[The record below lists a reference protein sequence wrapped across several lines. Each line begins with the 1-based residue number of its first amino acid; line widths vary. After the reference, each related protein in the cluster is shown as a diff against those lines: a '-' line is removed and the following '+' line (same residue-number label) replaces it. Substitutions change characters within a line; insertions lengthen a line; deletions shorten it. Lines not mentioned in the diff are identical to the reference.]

1 MYELNGKQYSQAQV
15 EAAAKKSNIDVKT
28 YIEKTGLKYI
38 QTPIVETTGKELSQ
52 GQGAPVA
59 ENVAPENQEQNTVLQ
74 PENGSLEFPKT
85 ETFSIDGRKVS
96 KEEFSAYSD
105 GQEQISIEEKRNLPY
120 NVRNYISSTTGN
132 FSRNNIEKVI
142 NEIQAS
148 ADRSAREKFVGSK
161 EEAKKWMASMSNLKT
176 RFLGEDGFGGEWG
189 ATPRSIARK
198 IDVTLDQFLLNID
211 ESAKDFEQWQMS
223 HESQEDRDRV
233 AKLADE
239 KIQKRKNDLKQ
250 NYKELR
256 SIKEE
261 LENLPVMTVTGEDGG
276 KSFMN
281 GIAKLTGSGATVAE
295 SVVPAM
301 IAGVSGGIVG
311 TFTAGPGAGTIGG
324 AMASIAMSNSMML
337 SDYVTEYNITKAKSK
352 NPDLNEEEALNK
364 LIEDGE
370 SEFLKPAAAAV
381 PAMGLEAVGIK
392 GITKYF
398 AARKGFN
405 LGGLMWAANG
415 EGLTE
420 SFQAPIEEYNKLI
433 AQGVKPSE
441 AVAASAQYFADNFA
455 QTYIEAAAGT
465 LVFSGLG
472 RGTKLTGQKALRAVS
487 SLRASVDGGK
497 IEKTIDEIADLKI
510 KQVNATTKQAR
521 EAIQLKIDDKQNE
534 LRGHI
539 VQAASIM
546 EFASEK
552 NLEDISNLEDLKKT
566 YAEKVADLDQDTM
579 STEEYLDTLEIYK
592 EQYAEAKNR
601 INSIAR
607 EVEIE
612 KNEAPKKQQEASKK
626 AQELYE
632 KVVTNEAISERNRD
646 KAKADIVSLFE
657 GSVNRIVRKY
667 SDRPGFN
674 QMKED
679 LTSELLYSK
688 SGVLG
693 LIESYNKDKNNS
705 LGAYV
710 NSYLERRGIAIAD
723 KLLGKDEGSQ
733 FTTDVTESKTAM
745 SEETADATIETR
757 EEIETA
763 PKQEKLATKIKF
775 DNKAPNLFS
784 NTAKK
789 VLSGKLPALTDAK
802 AFKKEL
808 DNSFRTSLTLA
819 MKNFSGTR
827 KVYNEFLKNNWKVLY
842 DAIPQEVINKRFPEF
857 NRAVMD
863 PKTGKQKRM
872 NMQEGTAAGE
882 PVFEKRTDV
891 TQEEFLSYMNAPGS
905 TKAARKNALAET
917 LATQIGFDEVL
928 EALADP
934 EINKKFK
941 EIQELQGFEV
951 PENYG
956 PRIAKIVNRLDQLA
970 DMLQRDPNKFMS
982 SVLGGIELILWD
994 SLVKAIRVFS
1004 AAIKKGATFLNA
1016 KKAFDE
1022 TLQEDFYTQDFKDE
1036 YQKISDKYFKS
1047 EEDLNEAS
1055 LKKFK
1060 KEIYLI
1066 AEKQVQQL
1074 GIEQGSIVTI
1084 KDRLSNKNLSRNDKK
1099 KLIAD
1104 FIINENKSYS
1114 KFNDKLYGSY
1124 ENMFKNLIEPILKDV
1139 APEMLGEDG
1148 FSWAIAKNKDG
1159 SNKIA
1164 NKKKGTF
1171 VTQILFDGKP
1181 LTDPRSKAETLFKNK
1196 NTEGLKNRRDE
1207 ARTYFYELMDY
1218 YIESGRISQGLAHIK
1233 LLTEGTEGVFRS
1245 SGMPNIHVATK
1256 EPMRVEHN
1264 PPINSLFLEIA
1275 KAFRGEVPLQKVKDL
1290 LNKAH
1295 INYIP
1300 KSVDD
1305 ILTAEGLQQSM
1316 PEGNDIY
1323 SDPYARMNNPKV
1335 VAAMKKYEKT
1345 TTILQIEGDTKTEQT
1360 TTSKETNFIN
1370 EITDSLANETIEPVT
1385 EQEAN
1390 SMSAELNNMVER
1402 KKGIPA
1408 KEIISK
1414 ATAKLRG
1421 AKKGK
1426 MNILVPPS
1434 AEDFKGLVYALLGV
1448 GKQGEADMQFFEDK
1462 IFRPLARA
1470 NQQLNTERQ
1479 LVKTKWKN
1487 LVKNNKGILKT
1498 LRKES
1503 EYKFY
1508 NNDAA
1513 VRAWVWDK
1521 LGYEIPGIDATDKK
1535 GLLESVEN
1543 DPKLLKFAEELIN
1556 VPNSKES
1563 WLEPAEDWTASTIE
1577 MDLQDIVSKI
1587 GRARIF
1593 SEYIQNANI
1602 IFSDKN
1608 LNKLEAAYGPKYV
1621 EALKDMLYRIEKG
1634 KARDVGGNRLAN
1646 AYLNWVRGAVG
1657 VTMFFNTRTALLQ
1670 QLSIVNFTNWSDN
1683 NPIAQGKFLAGNPK
1697 LYAKYWT
1704 TIFNSDWMK
1713 ERRQGLKTDINEA
1726 ELAERMAGAKSP
1738 RKALLAYILEKG
1750 FVMTKY
1756 GDNFAVATGGAAF
1769 LYNREQTYIKKGMS
1783 EAQAKKEAFL
1793 DFQELAEQT
1802 QQSSR
1807 QDLLSNQQVSVIG
1820 RLFLAFQNTP
1830 MQMTRLTKKA
1840 MLDLVNGR
1848 GNKIENLARI
1858 SYYSTIQSIIFSYM
1872 QSALFAAIFADDDD
1886 EEDEKNIDKKTER
1899 AINTVIDGFLRGTG
1913 VGGAVLAT
1921 TKNAIIKWYKEN
1933 DKDWGARSGAVLLE
1947 LANISP
1953 PIGIKARKIYGAMEN
1968 YKYNKKILDKIGYDN
1983 INHPMYQVA
1992 TGLGSAAFNVPLDRV
2007 LTKMSNIKAMS
2018 EQDTEAWQRIAL
2030 GLGYNT
2036 WDLGIKDP
2044 ELEKARAE
2052 AKKKGVKVPK
2062 SKFSPSF
2069 KKFGK
2074 KFK

>member
-1 MYELNGKQYSQAQV
+1 MYELNGKQYSQEQV
-15 EAAAKKSNIDVKT
+15 EAAAKKSNVDVNI
-28 YIEKTGLKYI
+28 YIQKAGLKYI

-59 ENVAPENQEQNTVLQ
+59 ENVAPENQEQSTASQ

-85 ETFSIDGRKVS
+85 ETFSIDGKKVS
-96 KEEFSAYSD
+96 KEEFDTYSD

-132 FSRNNIEKVI
+132 FSRSNIEKVT

-161 EEAKKWMASMSNLKT
+161 EEAKKWMTSMSNLKT

-364 LIEDGE
+364 LIEDGD
-370 SEFLKPAAAAV
+370 SEFLKPAGAAV
-381 PAMGLEAVGIK
+381 PAMALEAVGIK

-398 AARKGFN
+398 ASRKGFN

-441 AVAASAQYFADNFA
+441 AVAASAQYLVDNFA

-487 SLRASVDGGK
+487 SLRTSVDGGK

-510 KQVNATTKQAR
+510 KQVNATTTQAR
-521 EAIQLKIDDKQNE
+521 EAIQLKIDDKQGE
-534 LRGHI
+534 LKGYI

-546 EFASEK
+546 DFASEK

-566 YAEKVADLDQDTM
+566 YATKVADLDQDTM

-601 INSIAR
+601 INNIAR

-632 KVVTNEAISERNRD
+632 KVVLNEAIPERNRD

-667 SDRPGFN
+667 SNRPGFN

-679 LTSELLYSK
+679 LTSELLYSN

-693 LIESYNKDKNNS
+693 MVNKYDPKINNS
-705 LGAYV
+705 LGAYI
-710 NSYLERRGIAIAD
+710 NTYLERRGIAIAD

-733 FTTDVTESKTAM
+733 FTTDVTESKTVM
-745 SEETADATIETR
+745 SEETADATLETR
-757 EEIETA
+757 EELETV
-763 PKQEKLATKIKF
+763 PKQKKIADKLNLGSANQLVFKEAAK
-775 DNKAPNLFS
+775 KALGSKLPSVENESEF
-784 NTAKK
+784 KK
-789 VLSGKLPALTDAK
+789 VLD
-802 AFKKEL
+802 
-808 DNSFRTSLTLA
+808 DSFRAQLTTA
-819 MKNFSGTR
+819 VKNISGTR
-827 KVYNEFLKNNWKVLY
+827 KAYEQFLKENWKSLY
-842 DAIPQEVINKRFPEF
+842 DAIPQDVVNKRFEQF
-857 NRAVMD
+857 NEKVID
-863 PKTGKQKRM
+863 PKTGKQKRETM
-872 NMQEGTAAGE
+872 AEGTAAGKGI
-882 PVFEKRTDV
+882 FKKRTDV
-891 TQEEFLSYMNAPGS
+891 TQDEFVKYMLAAGS
-905 TKAARKNALAET
+905 TKGARKNALSEM
-917 LATQIGFDEVL
+917 LATQMGFDEVL
-928 EALADP
+928 EALASP
-934 EINKKFK
+934 EINAKFK
-941 EIQELQGFEV
+941 EIQELQGNKV
-951 PENYG
+951 PSNYG
-956 PRIAKIVNRLDQLA
+956 TRVAKIVDRLDQLA
-970 DMLQRDPNKFMS
+970 KMLEADPNALNS
-982 SVLGGIELILWD
+982 SFLGIIEISRFAIVQ
-994 SLVKAIRVFS
+994 SLRTLS
-1004 AAIKKGATFLNA
+1004 AAIKGGAKFA
-1016 KKAFDE
+1016 DAIVEFKKSIANEFQTKKYKE
-1022 TLQEDFYTQDFKDE
+1022 QSNNLV
-1036 YQKISDKYFKS
+1036 DKYFS
-1047 EEDLNEAS
+1047 SIEDLNKASIAKYGKEFSLLQVNQIQELGIDEGS
-1055 LKKFK
+1055 LKTLSDRISNPNISTETKVK
-1060 KEIYLI
+1060 I
-1066 AEKQVQQL
+1066 
-1074 GIEQGSIVTI
+1074 I
-1084 KDRLSNKNLSRNDKK
+1084 KD
-1099 KLIAD
+1099 
-1104 FIINENKSYS
+1104 FIDHEQKSFS
-1114 KFNDKLYGSY
+1114 KFNEAKFSSY
-1124 ENMFKNLIEPILKDV
+1124 ERFFKNILEPILEKS
-1139 APEMLGEDG
+1139 APELLDKENG
-1148 FSWAIAKNKDG
+1148 FSWDYTLKKDG
-1159 SNKIA
+1159 TKAFVNEEKGLYKTHIA
-1164 NKKKGTF
+1164 YKGNP
-1171 VTQILFDGKP
+1171 IFDTGK
-1181 LTDPRSKAETLFKNK
+1181 SKLPTLLKNK
-1196 NTEGLKNRRDE
+1196 NTEALKDRSS
-1207 ARTYFYELMDY
+1207 RTMEYISNLMDY
-1218 YIESGRISQGLAHIK
+1218 YIETGKISQGIAHIK
-1233 LLTEGTEGVFRS
+1233 LLTEATEGSFRNT
-1245 SGMPNIHVATK
+1245 GKANIYVETK
-1256 EPMRVEHN
+1256 ETRTPEHD
-1264 PPINSLFLEIA
+1264 PPILELFKEVE
-1275 KAFRGEVPLQKVKDL
+1275 KAMKGEVPLDKVKGL
-1290 LNKAH
+1290 LRKAH

-1300 KSVDD
+1300 KSVNDV
-1305 ILTAEGLQQSM
+1305 LTAEGLRESM
-1316 PEGNDIY
+1316 PPDTDIY
-1323 SDPYARMNNPKV
+1323 TDTYARMNNPKV
-1335 VAAMKKYEKT
+1335 VAAMKKYKDQ
-1345 TTILQIEGDTKTEQT
+1345 TISLLETQAQDPEIQKENDAINQT
-1360 TTSKETNFIN
+1360 VEA
-1370 EITDSLANETIEPVT
+1370 LVNETIEPVT

-1390 SMSAELNNMVER
+1390 SMSTELNNMVER

-1426 MNILVPPS
+1426 MSIIVPPS
-1434 AEDFKGLVYALLGV
+1434 AEDFKGLIYALLGA
-1448 GKQGEADMQFFEDK
+1448 GKQGDADMKFFEDK
-1462 IFRPLARA
+1462 LFRPLAKA
-1470 NQQLNTERQ
+1470 NQQLNAERQ

-1513 VRAWVWDK
+1513 VRAWVWNK
-1521 LGYEIPGIDATDKK
+1521 LGYEIPGINAADKK

-1543 DPKLLKFAEELIN
+1543 NPKLLKFAEELIS

-1593 SEYIQNANI
+1593 NEYIQNADI
-1602 IFSDKN
+1602 IFSDQN

-1621 EALKDMLYRIEKG
+1621 EALKDMLFRIEKG

-1646 AYLNWVRGAVG
+1646 TYLNWVRGSVA
-1657 VTMFFNTRTALLQ
+1657 VTMFFHTRSALLQ

-1683 NPIAQGKFLAGNPK
+1683 NPLAQGKFLATSPR
-1697 LYAKYWT
+1697 LYAKYWA

-1726 ELAERMAGAKSP
+1726 ELAERMSASKDP

-1769 LYNREQTYIKKGMS
+1769 LYNREQTYIKKGMT

-1848 GNKIENLARI
+1848 GNKTENLARI
-1858 SYYSTIQSIIFSYM
+1858 AYYSTIQSIVFSYM
-1872 QSALFAAIFADDDD
+1872 QSALFAAMFADDDD
-1886 EEDEKNIDKKTER
+1886 EEDEKNIDQKTER

-1913 VGGAVLAT
+1913 VSGAVLAT

-1947 LANISP
+1947 LTNISP

-1992 TGLGSAAFNVPLDRV
+1992 TNLGSAAFNIPLDRV

-2018 EQDTEAWQRIAL
+2018 EQDTEAWQRVAL

-2036 WDLGIKDP
+2036 WDLGITDP

-2052 AKKKGVKVPK
+2052 AKKKGVTVPK

-2074 KFK
+2074 KFN

>member
-15 EAAAKKSNIDVKT
+15 EAAAKKSNIDVNS

-59 ENVAPENQEQNTVLQ
+59 ENVAPENQEQSTASQ
-74 PENGSLEFPKT
+74 PGNGSLEFPKT
-85 ETFSIDGRKVS
+85 ETFSIDGRKVN
-96 KEEFSAYSD
+96 KEEFDAYSD

-132 FSRNNIEKVI
+132 FSRNNIEKVN

-189 ATPRSIARK
+189 ATPRSIAGK

-301 IAGVSGGIVG
+301 IAGVSGGIIG

-364 LIEDGE
+364 LIDDGE
-370 SEFLKPAAAAV
+370 SEFLKPAGAAV
-381 PAMGLEAVGIK
+381 PAMALEAVGIK

-398 AARKGFN
+398 ASRKGFN

-433 AQGVKPSE
+433 AQGVKPIK
-441 AVAASAQYFADNFA
+441 AAAASAQYFADNFA

-487 SLRASVDGGK
+487 SLRTSVDGGK

-510 KQVNATTKQAR
+510 KQVNATTTQAR
-521 EAIQLKIDDKQNE
+521 EAIQLKIDDKQGE
-534 LRGHI
+534 LKGYI

-546 EFASEK
+546 DFASEK

-601 INSIAR
+601 INNIAR

-632 KVVTNEAISERNRD
+632 KVVINEAIPERNRD

-733 FTTDVTESKTAM
+733 FTTDVTESKTVM
-745 SEETADATIETR
+745 SEETADATLETR
-757 EEIETA
+757 EELETA
-763 PKQEKLATKIKF
+763 PKQKKIADKL
-775 DNKAPNLFS
+775 NLGSANQLVFKEA
-784 NTAKK
+784 AKK
-789 VLSGKLPALTDAK
+789 ALGSKLPSVENESE
-802 AFKKEL
+802 FKKAL
-808 DNSFRTSLTLA
+808 DDSFRAQLTTA
-819 MKNFSGTR
+819 VKNISGTR
-827 KVYNEFLKNNWKVLY
+827 KAYAQFLKENWKSLY
-842 DAIPQEVINKRFPEF
+842 DAIPQDVINKRFEQF
-857 NRAVMD
+857 NEKVID
-863 PKTGKQKRM
+863 PKTGKQKRETM
-872 NMQEGTAAGE
+872 AEGTAAGKG
-882 PVFEKRTDV
+882 VFKKRTDV
-891 TQEEFLSYMNAPGS
+891 TQDEFVKYMLAAGS
-905 TKAARKNALAET
+905 TKGARKNALSEM
-917 LATQIGFDEVL
+917 LATQMGFDEVL
-928 EALADP
+928 SALKDP
-934 EINKKFK
+934 EIDKKFK
-941 EIQELQGFEV
+941 DIQALQGNVV
-951 PENYG
+951 PENYIE
-956 PRIAKIVNRLDQLA
+956 RIAKSIDRSIDYLDN
-970 DMLQRDPNKFMS
+970 LQKNNG
-982 SVLGGIELILWD
+982 VLYTSFVIPELTIAVTKAFLIT
-994 SLVKAIRVFS
+994 VKN
-1004 AAIKKGATFLNA
+1004 AIKKGKSVGEALTLGIKAAQKYFNSKEDLDA
-1016 KKAFDE
+1016 VEKAFKE
-1022 TLQEDFYTQDFKDE
+1022 AIPNEAAL
-1036 YQKISDKYFKS
+1036 S
-1047 EEDLNEAS
+1047 EEKNIEKAAKAIDKIIRKGLIDFTNGSLFNELQNEINQAKTDEAKTAIIENFITKYSRSIRTVNTKNFSTNEKLLNKLKEIAPAS
-1055 LKKFK
+1055 LFGKNKIELIPAKPRGFTIASNNIPVTNMTFDTTGK
-1060 KEIYLI
+1060 AAWGAVMDGDIEARKTFDEQSKRNFEIVIDELVSLKEEGNL
-1066 AEKQVQQL
+1066 EKIFNVLKLWQSDQRSPLKLAGKL
-1074 GIEQGSIVTI
+1074 GIVF
-1084 KDRLSNKNLSRNDKK
+1084 DK
-1099 KLIAD
+1099 
-1104 FIINENKSYS
+1104 
-1114 KFNDKLYGSY
+1114 
-1124 ENMFKNLIEPILKDV
+1124 
-1139 APEMLGEDG
+1139 
-1148 FSWAIAKNKDG
+1148 
-1159 SNKIA
+1159 
-1164 NKKKGTF
+1164 
-1171 VTQILFDGKP
+1171 FDGWAGKDIM
-1181 LTDPRSKAETLFKNK
+1181 TN
-1196 NTEGLKNRRDE
+1196 
-1207 ARTYFYELMDY
+1207 
-1218 YIESGRISQGLAHIK
+1218 
-1233 LLTEGTEGVFRS
+1233 
-1245 SGMPNIHVATK
+1245 
-1256 EPMRVEHN
+1256 EHN
-1264 PPINSLFLEIA
+1264 PPVQHLVEKALEFAEGKITLQEFKDELSSSTQNYVTKEFENNIPKEFKSKAHPDRYKNSLEKNKNKF
-1275 KAFRGEVPLQKVKDL
+1275 KD
-1290 LNKAH
+1290 
-1295 INYIP
+1295 YG
-1300 KSVDD
+1300 KSQV
-1305 ILTAEGLQQSM
+1305 
-1316 PEGNDIY
+1316 N
-1323 SDPYARMNNPKV
+1323 
-1335 VAAMKKYEKT
+1335 
-1345 TTILQIEGDTKTEQT
+1345 
-1360 TTSKETNFIN
+1360 KETNFIN
-1370 EITDSLANETIEPVT
+1370 QVTESLLNETIEPVA

-1408 KEIISK
+1408 KEVISK

-1426 MNILVPPS
+1426 MSIIVPPS
-1434 AEDFKGLVYALLGV
+1434 AEDFKGLIYALLGV
-1448 GKQGEADMQFFEDK
+1448 GKQGDADMKFFEDK
-1462 IFRPLARA
+1462 IFRPLAKA
-1470 NQQLNTERQ
+1470 NQQLNAERQ

-1521 LGYEIPGIDATDKK
+1521 LGYEIPGINATDKK

-1543 DPKLLKFAEELIN
+1543 NPKLLKFAEELIS

-1602 IFSDKN
+1602 IFSDQN

-1621 EALKDMLYRIEKG
+1621 EALKDMLFRIEKG

-1646 AYLNWVRGAVG
+1646 TYLNWVRGSVG
-1657 VTMFFNTRTALLQ
+1657 VTMFFNTRSALLQ

-1683 NPIAQGKFLAGNPK
+1683 NPLAQGKFLSTSPR

-1726 ELAERMAGAKSP
+1726 ELAERMSASKDP
-1738 RKALLAYILEKG
+1738 KKALLAYILEKG

-1769 LYNREQTYIKKGMS
+1769 LYNREQTYIKKGMT

-1848 GNKIENLARI
+1848 GSKIENLARI
-1858 SYYSTIQSIIFSYM
+1858 SYYSTIQSVIFSYM
-1872 QSALFAAIFADDDD
+1872 QSALFAAMFADDDD

-1913 VGGAVLAT
+1913 VGGAVIAT

-2052 AKKKGVKVPK
+2052 AKKKGLKVPK

-2074 KFK
+2074 KFN